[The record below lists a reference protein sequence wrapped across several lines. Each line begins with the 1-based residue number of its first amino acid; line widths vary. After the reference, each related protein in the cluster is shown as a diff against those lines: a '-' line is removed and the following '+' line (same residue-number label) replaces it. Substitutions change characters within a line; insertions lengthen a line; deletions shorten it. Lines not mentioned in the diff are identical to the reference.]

1 MFVQHLC
8 RSRLV
13 ELSQPRVTWS

>member
-1 MFVQHLC
+1 MFVQ
-8 RSRLV
+8 RPV